1 MAGDFSQLTPNN
13 NQGLVKAAEGC
24 STTMAS
30 IGLYV
35 RTFNA
40 HDKKNKI
47 IDFKDQG
54 QEKFI
59 EGFEFYSQRMYY
71 TWVDLSGI

>member
-40 HDKKNKI
+40 HDKKKKKLLSSKI
-47 IDFKDQG
+47 RDK
-54 QEKFI
+54 
-59 EGFEFYSQRMYY
+59 RN
-71 TWVDLSGI
+71 LSKGSNSTLSVCITHG